1 MLLSFI
7 LRDSNYK
14 LAQFEEEKIRALE
27 SRILAKY
34 TLGKKNTAGK
44 YQRWW
49 REIEEK

>member
-34 TLGKKNTAGK
+34 ALGKNTAGK